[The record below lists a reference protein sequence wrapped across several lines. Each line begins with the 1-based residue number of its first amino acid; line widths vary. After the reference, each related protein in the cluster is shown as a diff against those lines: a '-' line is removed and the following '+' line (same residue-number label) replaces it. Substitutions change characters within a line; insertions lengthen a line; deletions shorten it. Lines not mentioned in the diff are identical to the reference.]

1 MDQNQ
6 QLTEFKGYLPS
17 CPMTSNSLKV
27 VRLDDR
33 TYL

>member
-1 MDQNQ
+1 MDQDQ
-6 QLTEFKGYLPS
+6 QLVEFKGYLHS

-27 VRLDDR
+27 VRPDDR